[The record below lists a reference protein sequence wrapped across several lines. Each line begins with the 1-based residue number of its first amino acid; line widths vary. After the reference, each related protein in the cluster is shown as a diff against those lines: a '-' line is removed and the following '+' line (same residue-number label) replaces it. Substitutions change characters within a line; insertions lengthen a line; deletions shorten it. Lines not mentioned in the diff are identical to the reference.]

1 MLQDIYIYI
10 IYVFFYICAQ
20 MLICFMY
27 LYFNT
32 HTYIILI
39 VTGMGKYQKLMV
51 SGGLLTSILWLL
63 FGTGEAD
70 AGVSSLT
77 DTRDTSSLEE
87 INDNTGRLPCRA
99 PNQ

>member
-1 MLQDIYIYI
+1 MSIVIPEHVEYDNVKHYPLENPYYICFRIYIYI
-10 IYVFFYICAQ
+10 YYLCVFYICAQ

-63 FGTGEAD
+63 FGTG
-70 AGVSSLT
+70 
-77 DTRDTSSLEE
+77 
-87 INDNTGRLPCRA
+87 
-99 PNQ
+99 